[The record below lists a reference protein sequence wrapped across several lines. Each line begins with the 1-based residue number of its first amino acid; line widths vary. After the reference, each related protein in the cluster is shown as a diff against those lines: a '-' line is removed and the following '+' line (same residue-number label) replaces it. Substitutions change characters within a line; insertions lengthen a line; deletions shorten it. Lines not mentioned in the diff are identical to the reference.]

1 MRYIFEVSPTDPAT
15 LEKELN
21 LPTGSITEITI
32 TPENVVEVE
41 VADSKLSAIQLTD
54 IEKKLR
60 EALAARRLPRGKR

>member
-41 VADSKLSAIQLTD
+41 VADSKLSAIQLKD